1 MSSQVTI
8 FRNIRETETPFFK
21 DITYILKRIKEGKAK
36 DLVKRIRAEKDK
48 TQRNEFKK
56 ELPAICFSGKFNKRS
71 DKAIVEHS
79 GFICLDFD
87 GYEKKKNLL
96 EDKEKFQNNK
106 FVYSVFVSPSGNG
119 LKVIVKIQK
128 R

>member
-1 MSSQVTI
+1 M
-8 FRNIRETETPFFK
+8 N
-21 DITYILKRIKEGKAK
+21 LKKSCP
-36 DLVKRIRAEKDK
+36 L
-48 TQRNEFKK
+48 F
-56 ELPAICFSGKFNKRS
+56 CFSGKFNKRS

-106 FVYSVFVSPSGNG
+106 FVFTLCLFSPSGNG
-119 LKVIVKIQK
+119 LKVIVKIPKEIENHNKYFNSLKKESSIQNILIQLLK
-128 R
+128 IYQGFVMNLMTLYFI